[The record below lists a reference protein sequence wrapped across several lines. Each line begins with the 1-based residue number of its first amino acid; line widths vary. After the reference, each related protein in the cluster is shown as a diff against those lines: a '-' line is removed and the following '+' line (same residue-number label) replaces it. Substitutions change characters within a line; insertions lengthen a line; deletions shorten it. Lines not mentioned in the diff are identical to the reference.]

1 MVTIS
6 AYLDNRKKSKTEIV
20 RRNQKKVD
28 EAVRTVID
36 YVNLDR
42 IKITW

>member
-1 MVTIS
+1 M
-6 AYLDNRKKSKTEIV
+6 KTEIV

-28 EAVRTVID
+28 EAVRVVID
-36 YVNLDR
+36 YVNSDR

>member
-1 MVTIS
+1 MVTIT

-28 EAVRTVID
+28 EAVRAVIN
-36 YVNLDR
+36 YVNSD
-42 IKITW
+42 

>member
-1 MVTIS
+1 MVTIT

-36 YVNLDR
+36 YVNSDR

>member
-1 MVTIS
+1 MATIT

-28 EAVRTVID
+28 EAVRAVID
-36 YVNLDR
+36 YVNSDR